1 VNARVSIMA
10 HPQIQIMK
18 SIFFFDTALGKIAIA
33 EDGQAV
39 TRLFLPGEVPPA
51 DASLQKTD
59 LLCEAK
65 EQLDSYLLGGRKA
78 FDLPLDLSG
87 TEFMRAVWQ
96 ALLAIPYGETRSY
109 KDVAESLNRPR
120 AFRAVGAAC
129 RANPLPVFIP
139 CHRVIGRDG
148 SLSGYRGGLQ
158 IKRHLLE
165 LEGCGRR

>member
-1 VNARVSIMA
+1 
-10 HPQIQIMK
+10 MK

-33 EDGQAV
+33 EDGQTI
-39 TRLFLPGEVPPA
+39 TRLCLPEEAPPA

-65 EQLDSYLLGGRKA
+65 EQLDSYLLGERKA
-78 FDLPLDLSG
+78 FDLPLAPPG

-109 KDVAESLNRPR
+109 KDVANSLNRPR

-129 RANPLPVFIP
+129 RANPLPVFVP

-148 SLSGYRGGLQ
+148 SLTGYRGGLQ

-165 LEGCGRR
+165 LEGWGRI